1 MRIRIFPPSPHS
13 SLLLIPRVSQEEVP
27 TYQPT
32 LRTLSIS
39 LGVRQN
45 KLGEDVMITNVR
57 EFDREMG
64 LARGNVW
71 NMRDMMTWTV

>member
-1 MRIRIFPPSPHS
+1 MRIRIFPPLPHS
-13 SLLLIPRVSQEEVP
+13 SLLLIPRVSQEEVL

-32 LRTLSIS
+32 RFIS
-39 LGVRQN
+39 LGVRQK
-45 KLGEDVMITNVR
+45 KLGKDVMITNVR

-64 LARGNVW
+64 LARGNGC

>member
-1 MRIRIFPPSPHS
+1 MRIRIFPPSLPHPHP
-13 SLLLIPRVSQEEVP
+13 LIARVLQEEVP
-27 TYQPT
+27 TYQP
-32 LRTLSIS
+32 TLSIS

-45 KLGEDVMITNVR
+45 KLGEDMMIANVR

-64 LARGNVW
+64 LATGNGC